1 MGCGR
6 SKFHSQNEPETN
18 GKSKTIDT
26 DNDKN
31 SDNNEFENAKFRMRR
46 CTPAINTNGGLQPSD
61 FTFSNQNKALVKSNY
76 LDWQEF
82 KEKFSSKPF
91 GNKNMNAPQILRVTN
106 SQLEFFKML
115 DEKIEQGSCS
125 SDEEDI
131 ISFRER
137 QFSGEIIKS

>member
-61 FTFSNQNKALVKSNY
+61 FTFSNQNKAL
-76 LDWQEF
+76 
-82 KEKFSSKPF
+82 EKFSSKPF